1 MNEADTLEFV
11 LASAKALGIPMDDGR
26 AERVAVHLQRTAE
39 MAKLLESANLTPFD
53 EPAEIFCPKQR

>member
-26 AERVAVHLQRTAE
+26 AERVAVHRTGEQPARRGDGQAAGE
-39 MAKLLESANLTPFD
+39 RKLDTL
-53 EPAEIFCPKQR
+53 R